1 MRYLDQD
8 TIHELHQTAVELNLH
23 DRRDQLLA
31 GLSNQYISQILNSN
45 NASGQLLNDLNQM
58 NSTPYITDNVVPLY
72 RWLRNAAY
80 AVSYRADMQSY
91 FRNYAERVMDQYLSD
106 YSPQKS
112 ANAKARPERILFVND
127 LLPFG
132 FLRGA
137 ERAGAATARLTVP
150 AFSGRQ
156 PINFP
161 STTTQKNYYATGWL
175 IGPRHLITNHH
186 VINARGVD
194 EPDASLDDFSFQAQ
208 RTVAEFDYDQRGVP
222 GHAVKVEGVVAA
234 SKELDYAILA
244 VDTLENRRPLTLC
257 LATIEIGDGS
267 YMPVNIVQHPNGTTK
282 QMAIRNNLAA
292 KLTDRDLAY
301 FTSTDGGSSGS
312 AVCNDEWQVVALHKE
327 SNPTMGRFEFQG
339 KSTVWVNVGTRID
352 RVIEHLRI
360 NHPAVWDKINADVK
374 H

>member
-150 AFSGRQ
+150 AFSGHQ

-161 STTTQKNYYATGWL
+161 STTTHKNYYATGWL

-194 EPDASLDDFSFQAQ
+194 EPDARLDDFSFQAQ
-208 RTVAEFDYDQRGVP
+208 RTVAEFDYDQRDVP
-222 GHAVKVEGVVAA
+222 GHAVKAPEPSSA
-234 SKELDYAILA
+234 EQC
-244 VDTLENRRPLTLC
+244 NR
-257 LATIEIGDGS
+257 
-267 YMPVNIVQHPNGTTK
+267 M
-282 QMAIRNNLAA
+282 IRNEFLRFELAA
-292 KLTDRDLAY
+292 RPPTRTFPGFLPFSDLTGRRVGPAGYSLQIVFFR
-301 FTSTDGGSSGS
+301 FT
-312 AVCNDEWQVVALHKE
+312 QQML
-327 SNPTMGRFEFQG
+327 P
-339 KSTVWVNVGTRID
+339 
-352 RVIEHLRI
+352 
-360 NHPAVWDKINADVK
+360 
-374 H
+374 